1 MWVAVL
7 RMDIHI
13 PGARSRKDRRQVV
26 RSLKERLR
34 SRFSVGCAEVGNL
47 DSWSRA
53 SLGVTTCAN
62 EKAELDRMVESILQ
76 FARQHPEG
84 LVGPIEKDIFRFDGK
99 DGKDGKDGEDRENE
113 EFEDEWADEG

>member
-1 MWVAVL
+1 
-7 RMDIHI
+7 MDIHI

-34 SRFSVGCAEVGNL
+34 SRFSVSCAEVGNL

-62 EKAELDRMVESILQ
+62 EKAELERMVESILR
-76 FARQHPEG
+76 FAKQHPG
-84 LVGPIEKDIFRFDGK
+84 GMVGPIEKDIFRFDGK
-99 DGKDGKDGEDRENE
+99 DGVDE
-113 EFEDEWADEG
+113 EFEDEWANEG